1 MDFLSSCCRS
11 LSSHP
16 FAVHGSADGYVRSA
30 TGGAIPG
37 PKVPRN
43 GSSRS
48 DVPDFGVVGD
58 DIDPRQIYSSKRS
71 PSKHNRKVQLAQQLI
86 LKIFY
91 ISAEAIKRKISFSL
105 TLQVFIIWLFI
116 F

>member
-1 MDFLSSCCRS
+1 LSAFCRS

-16 FAVHGSADGYVRSA
+16 FAVPGSDDGYVRSA

-48 DVPDFGVVGD
+48 DIPNFGILGD
-58 DIDPRQIYSSKRS
+58 DIDPRHIYSSKRS
-71 PSKHNRKVQLAQQLI
+71 PSKHNRKVQLAEQLR
-86 LKIFY
+86 LQNFY

-105 TLQVFIIWLFI
+105 TLQVFIIRLFI